1 MTRSD
6 IVNPGRRDVLKTAA
20 GLSLGVALPA
30 WAQGRPGNGPAR
42 SRQPDPV
49 KEVPRWRF
57 PFVRT
62 VTSRR

>member
-30 WAQGRPGNGPAR
+30 WAQGRP
-42 SRQPDPV
+42 RQPDPM
-49 KEVPRWRF
+49 KEVPLWRF